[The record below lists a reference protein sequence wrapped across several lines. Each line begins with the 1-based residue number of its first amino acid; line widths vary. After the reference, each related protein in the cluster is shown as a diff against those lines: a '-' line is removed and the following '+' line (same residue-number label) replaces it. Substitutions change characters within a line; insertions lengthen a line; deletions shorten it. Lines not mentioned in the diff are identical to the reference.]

1 MGTSFALFVTT
12 HSITEKHMKLTR
24 TSAAIALVLAS
35 SAWTHTASAEVSAN
49 VGLVSEYHFRG
60 IRQTDDASASAGL
73 DYENGGFYLGTWTA
87 DVEDGLEIDVYAGY
101 GFDLSEDFSAS
112 IGVTTYQ
119 YTGDFDSAYNEVN
132 LGLGFGA
139 FSLEY
144 TVGTQDDD
152 IDLGIT
158 ETDYTFLALTFEHE
172 GFYGTYGTFGDE
184 VDGDYF
190 EFGWGTEIGG
200 FDAGVSVILADSDL
214 GAGGASG
221 DDSDETIVFSLS
233 KSFDL

>member
-1 MGTSFALFVTT
+1 
-12 HSITEKHMKLTR
+12 MKLTK

-35 SAWTHTASAEVSAN
+35 SAWTQTASAEVSAN

-87 DVEDGLEIDVYAGY
+87 DVEDGLEIDIYAGY
-101 GFDLSEDFSAS
+101 GFDISEDVSAS

-119 YTGDFDSAYNEVN
+119 YTGDFDTAYNELN

-144 TVGTQDDD
+144 TIGTRDDD
-152 IDLGIT
+152 AALGVLA
-158 ETDYTFLALTFEHE
+158 EEDYTFLGLTYEYE
-172 GFYGTYGTFGDE
+172 SFYGTYGTFGDDY
-184 VDGDYF
+184 DGDYF

-200 FDAGVSVILADSDL
+200 FDAGVSVIFANSDL
-214 GAGGASG
+214 GPG
-221 DDSDETIVFSLS
+221 DSDETIYFSLA

>member
-1 MGTSFALFVTT
+1 
-12 HSITEKHMKLTR
+12 MKLTK

-35 SAWTHTASAEVSAN
+35 SAWTQTASAEVSAN

-73 DYENGGFYLGTWTA
+73 DYEKGGFYIGTWTA

-112 IGVTTYQ
+112 VGVTTYQ
-119 YTGDFDSAYNEVN
+119 YTGDFDTEYNEVN
-132 LGLGFGA
+132 LGLGYGA

-144 TVGTQDDD
+144 TIGTRDV
-152 IDLGIT
+152 
-158 ETDYTFLALTFEHE
+158 ETASDEDYNFLALTFEHE
-172 GFYGTYGTFGDE
+172 GFYGTFGTWGDDY
-184 VDGDYF
+184 DGEYF

-200 FDAGVSVILADSDL
+200 FDAGVSVIFADSDL

-221 DDSDETIVFSLS
+221 SEADETIYFSLS